1 MRKKTSKKTARATF
15 GRGQGRATRGLF
27 RRCRALRLSA
37 LPRYALVFRASVHPG
52 SRGAA
57 TFQCVGRPERRD
69 ARTDSGHERRL
80 HQRRQRVRSA
90 APHRG
95 AGIDQSHHADPRQCA
110 LSKMSHRPG
119 IGQISRLRTVVLA
132 HLLAQPQ
139 SHRTPVEIRQ
149 EGLFVLDLLQRLCA
163 LQTGH
168 FILSRSNSNHTQGRP
183 RHLAFPPL
191 PDLQKIKNYATVEYS
206 YEACSKDA
214 APVNSE
220 KGRELERRLR
230 EYCAART
237 SLEVETALNDA
248 RIGCARV
255 FGTPDQYNDEHYRA
269 REMTAPVLDRQ
280 SGVPIRV
287 YGVVPKMSLTPGRLW
302 RGAPAVGE
310 DTTDILSKMLG
321 LSDEE
326 IARLYQEEVV
336 HRTEPFTSP
345 QVEAVHP

>member
-95 AGIDQSHHADPRQCA
+95 AGIDQSHHADPRQRA
-110 LSKMSHRPG
+110 LSKMSYRPG
-119 IGQISRLRTVVLA
+119 IGQISRLRTIVLA

-168 FILSRSNSNHTQGRP
+168 LILSRSNSNHTQGRP

-206 YEACSKDA
+206 
-214 APVNSE
+214 
-220 KGRELERRLR
+220 
-230 EYCAART
+230 AARH
-237 SLEVETALNDA
+237 ALGGGCGLSPLPFRDA
-248 RIGCARV
+248 
-255 FGTPDQYNDEHYRA
+255 
-269 REMTAPVLDRQ
+269 
-280 SGVPIRV
+280 
-287 YGVVPKMSLTPGRLW
+287 TPGRQPLTMP
-302 RGAPAVGE
+302 RS
-310 DTTDILSKMLG
+310 TDAALALKTERFPPYG
-321 LSDEE
+321 LPPQ
-326 IARLYQEEVV
+326 YG
-336 HRTEPFTSP
+336 RTLK
-345 QVEAVHP
+345 A

>member
-95 AGIDQSHHADPRQCA
+95 AGIDQSHHADPRQRA
-110 LSKMSHRPG
+110 LSKMSYRPG
-119 IGQISRLRTVVLA
+119 IGQISRLRTIVLA

-168 FILSRSNSNHTQGRP
+168 LILSRSNSNHTQGRP

-206 YEACSKDA
+206 KWTKTHSASAVIASD
-214 APVNSE
+214 SE
-220 KGRELERRLR
+220 P
-230 EYCAART
+230 
-237 SLEVETALNDA
+237 
-248 RIGCARV
+248 
-255 FGTPDQYNDEHYRA
+255 TPDSA
-269 REMTAPVLDRQ
+269 TV
-280 SGVPIRV
+280 
-287 YGVVPKMSLTPGRLW
+287 
-302 RGAPAVGE
+302 GAP
-310 DTTDILSKMLG
+310 
-321 LSDEE
+321 
-326 IARLYQEEVV
+326 RLVV
-336 HRTEPFTSP
+336 ASLASPPRRPAHRNPIPLFRSNSSP
-345 QVEAVHP
+345 PRAPRG

>member
-95 AGIDQSHHADPRQCA
+95 AGIDQSHHADPRQRA
-110 LSKMSHRPG
+110 LSKMSYRPG

-168 FILSRSNSNHTQGRP
+168 LILSRSNSNHTQGRP

-191 PDLQKIKNYATVEYS
+191 PDLQKIKNYATVEYNDLVRLPDYPGCGPEPPPIIDS
-206 YEACSKDA
+206 L
-214 APVNSE
+214 N
-220 KGRELERRLR
+220 KGR
-230 EYCAART
+230 
-237 SLEVETALNDA
+237 
-248 RIGCARV
+248 RV
-255 FGTPDQYNDEHYRA
+255 TYTLF
-269 REMTAPVLDRQ
+269 
-280 SGVPIRV
+280 
-287 YGVVPKMSLTPGRLW
+287 TPG
-302 RGAPAVGE
+302 A
-310 DTTDILSKMLG
+310 
-321 LSDEE
+321 
-326 IARLYQEEVV
+326 
-336 HRTEPFTSP
+336 
-345 QVEAVHP
+345 

>member
-57 TFQCVGRPERRD
+57 TFQCVGRPERLD

-95 AGIDQSHHADPRQCA
+95 AGIDQSHHADPRQRA
-110 LSKMSHRPG
+110 LSKMSYRPG

-168 FILSRSNSNHTQGRP
+168 LILSRSNSNHTQGRP

-191 PDLQKIKNYATVEYS
+191 PDLQKIKNYATVEYTS
-206 YEACSKDA
+206 RISPACSPRFTA
-214 APVNSE
+214 PWSREAVSSSRSSTLFTWRPPAPV
-220 KGRELERRLR
+220 GRSMRTVEEHGLSTGTSSRGL
-230 EYCAART
+230 AR
-237 SLEVETALNDA
+237 
-248 RIGCARV
+248 RIG
-255 FGTPDQYNDEHYRA
+255 
-269 REMTAPVLDRQ
+269 
-280 SGVPIRV
+280 S
-287 YGVVPKMSLTPGRLW
+287 PKAS
-302 RGAPAVGE
+302 
-310 DTTDILSKMLG
+310 
-321 LSDEE
+321 
-326 IARLYQEEVV
+326 
-336 HRTEPFTSP
+336 
-345 QVEAVHP
+345 

>member
-57 TFQCVGRPERRD
+57 TFQCVGRPERLD

-95 AGIDQSHHADPRQCA
+95 AGIDQSHHADPRQRA
-110 LSKMSHRPG
+110 LSKMSYRPG

-168 FILSRSNSNHTQGRP
+168 LILSRSNSNHTQGRP

-206 YEACSKDA
+206 IAGAGGSEPVKAKDQI
-214 APVNSE
+214 
-220 KGRELERRLR
+220 
-230 EYCAART
+230 ART
-237 SLEVETALNDA
+237 EAQRVRDALLLVAFGEPDDDERAVFLGRRAKGLLTQEQKESL
-248 RIGCARV
+248 RK
-255 FGTPDQYNDEHYRA
+255 
-269 REMTAPVLDRQ
+269 
-280 SGVPIRV
+280 GVS
-287 YGVVPKMSLTPGRLW
+287 K
-302 RGAPAVGE
+302 
-310 DTTDILSKMLG
+310 LSKPF
-321 LSDEE
+321 E
-326 IARLYQEEVV
+326 ILMSFDGENPELFESVAELMQGA
-336 HRTEPFTSP
+336 FLI
-345 QVEAVHP
+345 